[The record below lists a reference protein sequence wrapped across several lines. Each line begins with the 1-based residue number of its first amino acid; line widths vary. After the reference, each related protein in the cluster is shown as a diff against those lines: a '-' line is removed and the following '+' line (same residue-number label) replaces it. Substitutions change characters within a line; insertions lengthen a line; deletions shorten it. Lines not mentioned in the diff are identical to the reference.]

1 MFVHVVAHTQIPAS
15 MEGYEEGWE
24 GSECAENNVN
34 QFKMDSAPKRQ
45 SFWNRDLLK
54 LLTRRKSILMTPQE
68 VFFSFYILVIS
79 HILMGFH
86 VLHFVNFFWIIF
98 LTL

>member
-1 MFVHVVAHTQIPAS
+1 
-15 MEGYEEGWE
+15 
-24 GSECAENNVN
+24 
-34 QFKMDSAPKRQ
+34 
-45 SFWNRDLLK
+45 
-54 LLTRRKSILMTPQE
+54 MTPQE